1 MATFNGD
8 ARDNLWVIIE
18 PGTYVIDGRGGTDT
32 IDFGTSQRSSYD
44 IYVTEDGVVH
54 VDSVSGASGGDSSL
68 LRGSFIN
75 IELFQFD
82 SRRDTL
88 NVATLIGD
96 IAPPTLQFSDNTPGV
111 AIGAV
116 TYSLGFSEAVT
127 GLVADAFAVSQGQ
140 VVSVSGSGALWSVVV
155 QPTIGT
161 EGVLGLTLKSAG
173 VVDTANNP
181 NAAASAAPQPFD
193 TLSPRLLSG
202 NPGFGESGVE
212 PGANLVLSF
221 SENVRRGSGNVTL
234 RDAAGNAVES
244 FDAATSP
251 RLTFNGASL
260 TLDPTRELA
269 PGSGFTLD
277 FGSTSVLDAAGNAL
291 VSPGLVPYTFSS
303 APASTATALM
313 GTRLAE
319 SFTPAAAV
327 LSIDGFGG
335 IDSVTLPGAST
346 AYRLSGSA
354 NESANTFNVSALDAS
369 RSLSLTH
376 VERLVFDNQHLAIDL
391 DGNAG
396 TVAKILGAV
405 FGRDS
410 VHNATYAGIGL
421 GLLDSGTSYPALMQL
436 ALDVRLGALASHTA
450 VVDLLYTNV
459 IGTPP
464 PAPERSFYVGLLD
477 SRAYT
482 PAALGVLAAD
492 TDFNKVAID
501 LIGLA
506 QSGLPFIPA

>member
-32 IDFGTSQRSSYD
+32 IDFGTSLRSSYD
-44 IYVTEDGVVH
+44 IYVTENGVVH

-75 IELFQFD
+75 IERFQFD
-82 SRRDTL
+82 SRRDTID
-88 NVATLIGD
+88 VATLIGD
-96 IAPPTLQFSDNTPGV
+96 RVPPTLQFSDNTPGV

-116 TYSLGFSEAVT
+116 TYSLSFSEAVT
-127 GLVADAFAVSQGQ
+127 GLAADTFAVSQGQ

-181 NAAASAAPQPFD
+181 NAAASAAAQPFD

-212 PGANLVLSF
+212 LGANLVLGF
-221 SENVRRGSGNVTL
+221 SESVRRGSGSITL
-234 RDAAGNAVES
+234 RDAAGIPVES
-244 FDAATSP
+244 FDVATSP
-251 RLTFNGASL
+251 RLTFNGTNL

-269 PGSGFTLD
+269 PGSGFNLD
-277 FGSTSVLDAAGNAL
+277 FGSTSVLDAAGNGL
-291 VSPGLVPYTFSS
+291 VSPGLVPYTFST
-303 APASTATALM
+303 APASTATAVM

-346 AYRLSGSA
+346 AYRLSSSA
-354 NESANTFNVSALDAS
+354 STFNVSALDAS
-369 RSLSLTH
+369 RSLSLAH
-376 VERLVFDNQHLAIDL
+376 VERLVFDNQRLAIDL
-391 DGNAG
+391 DGHAG

-410 VHNATYAGIGL
+410 VHNASYAGIGL
-421 GLLDSGTSYPALMQL
+421 GLLDTGTSYPALMQL
-436 ALDVRLGALASHTA
+436 ALDVRLGAGASHTA

-464 PAPERSFYVGLLD
+464 SAPERSFYVGLLD
-477 SRAYT
+477 SQAYT

-501 LIGLA
+501 LVGLA